1 MLIDCW
7 HALVSRVGRAL
18 CSLSLPRVYCMPPR
32 SRYAAMTVAQLKQ
45 EMAQR
50 GQAVRAKSSKKDLV
64 QALENYDASGE
75 RHVLGSCAS
84 QPVSTEE
91 VRGIVVQAVEALVSF
106 MKFRS
111 DEALS
116 ALRASGGGFSKLT
129 GPSLEIVTKCIVR
142 ILYLRCSSVY
152 I

>member
-1 MLIDCW
+1 
-7 HALVSRVGRAL
+7 
-18 CSLSLPRVYCMPPR
+18 
-32 SRYAAMTVAQLKQ
+32 MTVAQLKQ

-75 RHVLGSCAS
+75 RHVLGSGAS
-84 QPVSTEE
+84 QPVSAEE

-129 GPSLEIVTKCIVR
+129 GPSLEIVTQYIVS

>member
-1 MLIDCW
+1 
-7 HALVSRVGRAL
+7 
-18 CSLSLPRVYCMPPR
+18 MPPR
-32 SRYAAMTVAQLKQ
+32 SRYAALTVAQLKQ
-45 EMAQR
+45 EIAQR
-50 GQAVRAKSSKKDLV
+50 GQAVRSNSSKKDLV
-64 QALENYDASGE
+64 QALENYDAYGE

-91 VRGIVVQAVEALVSF
+91 VRQIVVQAVEALMSF
-106 MKFRS
+106 TKIRP

-116 ALRASGGGFSKLT
+116 TLRASGGGFSKLT
-129 GPSLEIVTKCIVR
+129 GPSLEVVSKYIVS

>member
-1 MLIDCW
+1 
-7 HALVSRVGRAL
+7 
-18 CSLSLPRVYCMPPR
+18 
-32 SRYAAMTVAQLKQ
+32 MTVAQLKQ
-45 EMAQR
+45 EIAQR
-50 GQAVRAKSSKKDLV
+50 GQAVRSNSTKKDLV

-91 VRGIVVQAVEALVSF
+91 VRQIVVQAVEALMSF
-106 MKFRS
+106 TKIRS

-116 ALRASGGGFSKLT
+116 TLRASGGGFSKLT
-129 GPSLEIVTKCIVR
+129 GPSLEIVTKYIVS

-152 I
+152 HIYI

>member
-1 MLIDCW
+1 
-7 HALVSRVGRAL
+7 
-18 CSLSLPRVYCMPPR
+18 
-32 SRYAAMTVAQLKQ
+32 MTVAQLKQ

-84 QPVSTEE
+84 QPVSAEE

-129 GPSLEIVTKCIVR
+129 GPSLEIVTKYIVR